1 MMHVCA
7 AATAR
12 IRQHLIAARNESG
25 GTLPHPW
32 QCQGSDRHAGERGL
46 GAAQGSSAEL
56 RELAAE
62 GLGELVSATGDAALK
77 PFVVQ
82 ITGPLIR

>member
-1 MMHVCA
+1 MHIC
-7 AATAR
+7 TAR
-12 IRQHLIAARNESG
+12 TAYNHQHLIAAAHEAGAWPLPGSTLAAG
-25 GTLPHPW
+25 GMRVGAAP
-32 QCQGSDRHAGERGL
+32 

-62 GLGELVSATGDAALK
+62 GLGEMVTATGDAALK